1 MFDVTDISSETR
13 WHCAKPAAWM
23 IAHHSVRRRR
33 IPTSPFPPTN
43 SRTDRVRVSE
53 SLSVAGGHAVCTAP
67 ALKHFYS
74 KVADVQAEQLADGD
88 VATSPSSWA
97 GAQLDEGAVVGDE
110 NVSTPPRRKSVINMF
125 TTPPLRRVLFSRSK
139 IPSGDAPS
147 SSYQDCPVTKTAASA
162 TDDDSD
168 DDSDDDDENTL
179 TATGDISLS
188 YPYWVPGAS
197 GALSPGPKPKS
208 RGGGTPTLRAQLL
221 QRPRP
226 PVRRIASDT
235 YKFRTLTLKGGCSTS
250 TSTPAGTPGRAALRS
265 NATTKPRSSQV
276 VETIRTRPP
285 TVLSTPARHPGDASI
300 SSFCGTIRS
309 IEDEDPQLSTPQS
322 RFEAFM
328 KSRDLACSPKKQ
340 AAAVAPSAVPAR
352 PNTRPLRG
360 NARLPARLPIPSWGD
375 MDVDDE

>member
-1 MFDVTDISSETR
+1 MR
-13 WHCAKPAAWM
+13 
-23 IAHHSVRRRR
+23 
-33 IPTSPFPPTN
+33 
-43 SRTDRVRVSE
+43 
-53 SLSVAGGHAVCTAP
+53 
-67 ALKHFYS
+67 
-74 KVADVQAEQLADGD
+74 
-88 VATSPSSWA
+88 
-97 GAQLDEGAVVGDE
+97 

-125 TTPPLRRVLFSRSK
+125 TTPPLRRVLFSSRSK

-147 SSYQDCPVTKTAASA
+147 SSYQDYPVAKTAASA
-162 TDDDSD
+162 TDDD
-168 DDSDDDDENTL
+168 DSDDDENTL

-208 RGGGTPTLRAQLL
+208 RNGGTPTLRAQLL

-226 PVRRIASDT
+226 PVRRIAPDT
-235 YKFRTLTLKGGCSTS
+235 YKFRTLTSCLVQCH
-250 TSTPAGTPGRAALRS
+250 RQAALVPGSRDHS
-265 NATTKPRSSQV
+265 DAAADCAEHAGAT
-276 VETIRTRPP
+276 
-285 TVLSTPARHPGDASI
+285 PGDASI
-300 SSFCGTIRS
+300 SSFYGSIGS

-352 PNTRPLRG
+352 PDTRPLRG
-360 NARLPARLPIPSWGD
+360 NARLPARLPIPNWGD

>member
-1 MFDVTDISSETR
+1 
-13 WHCAKPAAWM
+13 
-23 IAHHSVRRRR
+23 
-33 IPTSPFPPTN
+33 
-43 SRTDRVRVSE
+43 
-53 SLSVAGGHAVCTAP
+53 
-67 ALKHFYS
+67 
-74 KVADVQAEQLADGD
+74 
-88 VATSPSSWA
+88 
-97 GAQLDEGAVVGDE
+97 
-110 NVSTPPRRKSVINMF
+110 MF

-147 SSYQDCPVTKTAASA
+147 SSYQDYPVAKTAASA

-168 DDSDDDDENTL
+168 DDDDENTL

-197 GALSPGPKPKS
+197 GVLSPAPQ
-208 RGGGTPTLRAQLL
+208 AQLL

-250 TSTPAGTPGRAALRS
+250 ASTPAGTPGRAALC
-265 NATTKPRSSQV
+265 NATAKPRSSQV
-276 VETIRTRPP
+276 VETTRTRPP

-300 SSFCGTIRS
+300 SSFCGSIGS

-340 AAAVAPSAVPAR
+340 AAAVAPSAVQAR
-352 PNTRPLRG
+352 ANTRPLRG
-360 NARLPARLPIPSWGD
+360 NARLPARLPIPNWGD

>member
-1 MFDVTDISSETR
+1 
-13 WHCAKPAAWM
+13 
-23 IAHHSVRRRR
+23 
-33 IPTSPFPPTN
+33 
-43 SRTDRVRVSE
+43 
-53 SLSVAGGHAVCTAP
+53 
-67 ALKHFYS
+67 
-74 KVADVQAEQLADGD
+74 
-88 VATSPSSWA
+88 
-97 GAQLDEGAVVGDE
+97 
-110 NVSTPPRRKSVINMF
+110 MF

-147 SSYQDCPVTKTAASA
+147 SSYQDYPVAKTAASA
-162 TDDDSD
+162 TD

-208 RGGGTPTLRAQLL
+208 RNGGTPTLRAQLL

-235 YKFRTLTLKGGCSTS
+235 YKFRTLTLKGGCPTS
-250 TSTPAGTPGRAALRS
+250 TSTPAGTPSRAALS
-265 NATTKPRSSQV
+265 HATAKPSSSQV
-276 VETIRTRPP
+276 VETTRTRPP
-285 TVLSTPARHPGDASI
+285 TVLSTPARQPGDASI
-300 SSFCGTIRS
+300 SSFCGSIGS
-309 IEDEDPQLSTPQS
+309 IEDETRIPFRASVVDQPLISAQDPQLSTPQS

-340 AAAVAPSAVPAR
+340 ASAAVAPSAVQAR

-360 NARLPARLPIPSWGD
+360 NARLPARLPIPNWGD